1 MMERLNVFQ
10 SIFYASFSKK
20 SVVDEFSMLNLQF
33 LGKLDRRLRQAKNR
47 MDVAF
52 GGISVI
58 LAGDFYQLPPVE

>member
-1 MMERLNVFQ
+1 
-10 SIFYASFSKK
+10 
-20 SVVDEFSMLNLQF
+20 MLNLQF

-58 LAGDFYQLPPVE
+58 LAGDFYQLPPVEEPALYINKKNYKQHEGEV